1 MIPSPPPSI
10 SSVIPFPPPSISSV
24 IPSQVGCQ
32 VVAVLL
38 HYFFLVTFMWML
50 MEGVVL
56 YVALVR
62 VFVEHK
68 TRYIIV
74 YTAISYGE
82 LSVFQ
87 TFHPKILSCSFRE
100 KFLKTKSSLG
110 RRLVLCC

>member
-1 MIPSPPPSI
+1 MFHLFPS
-10 SSVIPFPPPSISSV
+10 PPPSISSV

-62 VFVEHK
+62 VFIEHK
-68 TRYIIV
+68 TRYIIAF
-74 YTAISYGE
+74 TAVSYGE

-87 TFHPKILSCSFRE
+87 TFHPQILSHSFRE
-100 KFLKTKSSLG
+100 KFLRSCKTKSSLG

>member
-1 MIPSPPPSI
+1 LKVFPS
-10 SSVIPFPPPSISSV
+10 

-62 VFVEHK
+62 VFVKHK
-68 TRYIIV
+68 TRYIIAF
-74 YTAISYGE
+74 TAVSYGKSGTE
-82 LSVFQ
+82 GQGHPCKL
-87 TFHPKILSCSFRE
+87 TFYFWAVI
-100 KFLKTKSSLG
+100 
-110 RRLVLCC
+110 

>member
-1 MIPSPPPSI
+1 MYSPSSSLNILRDTLPYPPPSI
-10 SSVIPFPPPSISSV
+10 FSM

-62 VFVEHK
+62 VFVKHN
-68 TRYIIV
+68 TRYVIAF
-74 YTAISYGE
+74 TAVSYG
-82 LSVFQ
+82 
-87 TFHPKILSCSFRE
+87 K
-100 KFLKTKSSLG
+100 
-110 RRLVLCC
+110 

>member
-1 MIPSPPPSI
+1 MNCWLKVFHLFPS
-10 SSVIPFPPPSISSV
+10 PPPSISSV

-62 VFVEHK
+62 VFDKKK
-68 TRYIIV
+68 TSYIIAF
-74 YTAISYGE
+74 TAISYGK
-82 LSVFQ
+82 LPALVSALYRKK
-87 TFHPKILSCSFRE
+87 TSPSC
-100 KFLKTKSSLG
+100 KTESG
-110 RRLVLCC
+110 VWV